1 MKFICKL
8 LINRWLTIRWQ
19 SAIRVY
25 NKKPQLP
32 NGAAAYFQHLIW
44 KYLIDL
50 KMLPHPGRGTSATWL
65 HSGIHSRP
73 RPERPSQFNP
83 ALFQYFLNTFNIFH
97 REGNMVSSRPAA
109 FADSPCAPTPAPGCH
124 FYKRHVCNGAVFFLY
139 PAFPDRLEVKN
150 VLVKFFC
157 CAQYP

>member
-50 KMLPHPGRGTSATWL
+50 KMLPIRAA
-65 HSGIHSRP
+65 
-73 RPERPSQFNP
+73 ERQPLGSIREYIRAQDRSVHLKFNP

-97 REGNMVSSRPAA
+97 REGNMV
-109 FADSPCAPTPAPGCH
+109 
-124 FYKRHVCNGAVFFLY
+124 Y
-139 PAFPDRLEVKN
+139 PA
-150 VLVKFFC
+150 VL
-157 CAQYP
+157 PLSLIHI